1 VGEAATRVSFET
13 RRRYPGIPWQDII
26 GMRHRLVHGHDA
38 VDQGKLWD
46 TLVDDLPALIADLER
61 TLEAEAP
68 SE

>member
-1 VGEAATRVSFET
+1 
-13 RRRYPGIPWQDII
+13 
-26 GMRHRLVHGHDA
+26 MRHRLVHGYDA